1 MHQPRTITGISG
13 AAARITSPPAPTTA
27 PATVHG
33 WRRPRRDVVR
43 SDSAP
48 TTGLASSEAI
58 APAPMTTD
66 SSTALSAGCSDWT
79 CSGSTTW
86 IGA

>member
-1 MHQPRTITGISG
+1 VASMPPRPACVTHQPRTITGMSG
-13 AAARITSPPAPTTA
+13 AAARIT
-27 PATVHG
+27 
-33 WRRPRRDVVR
+33 RRDVVR

-48 TTGLASSEAI
+48 TTGLASSDAI
-58 APAPMTTD
+58 APAAITTEN
-66 SSTALSAGCSDWT
+66 STALSAGCSDWT